1 MHTAADTAVAL
12 SDSELPDLFQTA
24 DKNAIRAQRGYLRGV
39 RVELLLLTLGAL
51 TSVYTFRIGTADW
64 SSITAALAFGAAL
77 VVRVVRVL
85 NQSDTIW
92 YEGRAVAE
100 SVKSLAWRY
109 AVGGE
114 PFAMHNQAP
123 GSVETQLS
131 ARVRQTLRDVSG
143 LVIATARGNKREGV
157 HVTKRMTEIRTQSL
171 AARKDSYIYGR
182 IQDQIR
188 WYGRRSTFN
197 TRRAQMWNSLLF
209 FIELGGLAAAILRAV
224 NVLQFDLLGVAAT
237 LSAAVMTWLQAKR
250 HTSLAASYA
259 VAERE
264 LRDIETQAQSIV
276 DEQEWAQFVAE
287 AEEAISRE
295 HKLWRASRSA
305 EIELL
310 P

>member
-1 MHTAADTAVAL
+1 
-12 SDSELPDLFQTA
+12 LFQAA
-24 DKNAIRAQRGYLRGV
+24 DKNAIRSQRGYLRGV
-39 RVELLLLTLGAL
+39 RYELILLIIGAL
-51 TSVYTFRIGTADW
+51 TGVYTVQIGQADW

-100 SVKSLAWRY
+100 SAKSLAWRY
-109 AVGGE
+109 AVGGD
-114 PFAMHNQAP
+114 PFPVQDTP
-123 GSVETQLS
+123 GSTTDALFS
-131 ARVRQTLRDVSG
+131 ARLRETLQDVSG
-143 LVIATARGNKREGV
+143 FVIASKDSNGTGV
-157 HVTKRMTEIRTQSL
+157 HVTKRMVEIRVQPL
-171 AARKDSYIYGR
+171 VARKASYIAGR
-182 IQDQIR
+182 VQDQIK
-188 WYGRRSTFN
+188 WYSGRSALN
-197 TRRAQMWNSLLF
+197 TRRAQWWNSLMLI
-209 FIELGGLAAAILRAV
+209 IELGGLAAAILRAV
-224 NVLQFDLLGVAAT
+224 SVIRIDMLGVAAT

-250 HTSLAASYA
+250 YTSRAASYA

-276 DEQEWAQFVAE
+276 EEQEWALFVGE